1 MVSASEPDPSTLLF
15 STKEMIVLFFFL
27 SLLGFLLCLKKFF
40 PLAFCFF
47 PDVFFL
53 SKSHMR
59 A

>member
-1 MVSASEPDPSTLLF
+1 MVSASEPDPSMLLF
-15 STKEMIVLFFFL
+15 STKEMIVCFFF

-47 PDVFFL
+47 PDVFFF

>member
-1 MVSASEPDPSTLLF
+1 MVSASEPDPSMLLF
-15 STKEMIVLFFFL
+15 STKEMIVCFFF

-47 PDVFFL
+47 PDVFF